1 MSTTVGDILV
11 ELDAEA
17 APNTVLHFCDYVEA
31 GYYDGTIFH
40 RVVRGVSGSMIQ
52 GGGYTPEMV
61 GKPQSLHSTLVGE
74 NGPGLDNSKYTMG
87 MAKPM
92 VAVDPSVTQF
102 YINMTDNVSHQQRS
116 DPLSRTVF
124 GRVVDGF
131 DALNRI
137 YQSELTTHPNYAAGR
152 SEVVPKTP
160 IVIKSVRLESPLDR
174 RAAEKIARDLATLG
188 DRLLAQLIEKL
199 ERESGKPVTRTPSGL
214 TYADYKVGLGAIPSE
229 SDRVDM
235 HYKAT
240 LLNGK
245 VLEDFSLE
253 SKQFDVH
260 TMIPGL
266 KEAMSTFRE
275 GGKRT
280 VVVPPK
286 LGFPEGMPGK
296 IPTDATLVFELEL
309 LRIMDPS

>member
-1 MSTTVGDILV
+1 MSTSVGDFVI

-17 APNTVLHFCDYVEA
+17 APNTVLHFCDYVDA

-52 GGGYTPEMV
+52 GGGYTPDMV
-61 GKPQSLHSTLVGE
+61 NKPQSLHSTLSGE
-74 NGPGLDNSKYTMG
+74 GGQGLENSKYAVG
-87 MAKPM
+87 MAKPT
-92 VAVDPSVTQF
+92 VALDPSVTQF

-131 DALNRI
+131 AALNKI
-137 YQSELTTHPNYAAGR
+137 YEAELTTHPTYAGGR

-160 IVIKSVRLESPLDR
+160 IVIKSVRMLNPLDR
-174 RAAEKIARDLATLG
+174 PGTQKLARDVATMG

-199 ERESGKPVTRTPSGL
+199 EKETGKPVTRTPSGL
-214 TYADYKVGLGAIPSE
+214 TYADHKVGLGATPNE

-235 HYKAT
+235 HYKAS

-245 VLEDFSLE
+245 VLEDYSID
-253 SKQFDVH
+253 SKQFDVS

-266 KEAMSTFRE
+266 KETMTTFRE

-296 IPTDATLVFELEL
+296 IPTDSTLVFELEL
-309 LRIMDPS
+309 LRILDPS